1 MTPGR
6 SAATS
11 PAAGLD
17 WRHGSLRQVIAGLA
31 RFGDIPAILTLGES
45 EPRQVTFRQLS
56 ERVGRL
62 ARGLTRRGLGE
73 NRRVGILAAND
84 PDWIAAALAVIDAG
98 GVAVPLDARL
108 DEESLRHILADC
120 AARLLIVGEQEQ
132 SRIARLCPAGVELIP
147 LEGLWEA
154 LDTEE
159 SEPAAAAQTRPEP
172 DGDDPAVIFY
182 TSGTTGLPKGVPL
195 THRNLLFELDSLLSV
210 GLMSEGERLLLP
222 LPLHHVYPFVV
233 GMLAPLVYGVGIVL
247 PQSMTGPH
255 ILEATRRFDVS
266 TVIGVP
272 RLYEALVSA
281 VESRVAARGAVAR
294 LLYRTVLK
302 VSLLGRRYLSMHL
315 GRLLLRPLHRQFGTR
330 LRLMASGGAALDA
343 GLAWKMEALGWTVA
357 TGYGLTETAPL
368 AALVRPGDSHFESA
382 GKPLPGVEL
391 RIAPLARKTDN
402 DGTAEEATPEGRIE
416 DGEIGEIQLRGPN
429 VFDGYLGLPEKS
441 AEAFTGDG
449 WFRTEDRGYLD
460 REGYLHVLGRSST
473 FVVTAAGKN
482 ISLEELERRYQGHL
496 AIREIGIFMRDG
508 RLAGLVVPE
517 PAALRNADG
526 GAPDEV
532 VREAVRAVARQLP
545 RYERIDDIAV
555 VRDALSR
562 TRLGKIRRDKLHRR
576 FDAACSEGEAE
587 PSGPMPVE
595 EMSGEDQALLERAPA
610 RAVWDFLCV
619 RYPALRLTPDS
630 DVARDLG
637 VDSLGWIDLT
647 LEIRERCG
655 VALSE
660 AATARIESLRDLL
673 QEAVAAAGRSG
684 VQAAA
689 LEDDPESYL
698 TERQKR
704 WLKPLSAVES
714 ALAWPIYHLNRAL
727 VRAFFRVR
735 VSGLEHLR
743 EAGQMI
749 LTPNHASVLDPFV
762 IAAVVPYDI
771 LRRSAFAG
779 WTGMAFANP
788 LYRFVVRLGRTLP
801 VEHDRAAFSSLAAAL
816 VALRDGMSLIWFPEG
831 QRSGDG
837 RLQRFMPGIGAL
849 LSRSPA
855 TVVPAFIAGT
865 FEAMPR
871 GRRLPRP
878 GRIEVVFAP
887 PCNREALDRSGKG
900 DRAETRI
907 AEALHRRLE
916 ELQAMS
922 ERKGG
927 PADPKENGGRTWD

>member
-1 MTPGR
+1 MTTSRP
-6 SAATS
+6 AATGA
-11 PAAGLD
+11 AAGLD
-17 WRHGSLRQVIAGLA
+17 WRQGNLRQVVAGLT
-31 RFGDIPAILTLGES
+31 RFGDLPAILTLGEA
-45 EPRQVTFRQLS
+45 EARHVTFRQLS
-56 ERVGRL
+56 ERVGYL
-62 ARGLTRRGLGE
+62 SRGLARRGLGD
-73 NRRVGILAAND
+73 NGRVAILAANA
-84 PDWIAAALAVIDAG
+84 PEWIAAALAVIDAG

-120 AARLLIVGEQEQ
+120 AARLAIVGEQEQ
-132 SRIARLCPAGVELIP
+132 GRIARLCPEGIELVP

-154 LDTEE
+154 LDAEA
-159 SEPAAAAQTRPEP
+159 EPAAAAPTRPEP
-172 DGDDPAVIFY
+172 DGGDPAVIFY

-255 ILEATRRFDVS
+255 ILEATRSFNVS

-281 VESRVAARGAVAR
+281 VESRVAARGAAAR
-294 LLYRTVLK
+294 LLYRTAVQ
-302 VSLLGRRYLSMHL
+302 VSLLGRRYLSLHP
-315 GRLLLRPLHRQFGTR
+315 GKLLLRPLHRQFGTR

-343 GLAWKMEALGWTVA
+343 DLAWRMEALGWTVS
-357 TGYGLTETAPL
+357 TGYGLTETSPL
-368 AALVRPGDSHFESA
+368 AALVRPGDSHFESV
-382 GKPLPGVEL
+382 GKPLPSVEL
-391 RIAPLARKTDN
+391 RIAPLTRESDN
-402 DGTAEEATPEGRIE
+402 EVSAQEVPPAQRPE

-429 VFDGYLGLPEKS
+429 VFAGYLGLPDKT

-449 WFRTEDRGYLD
+449 WFRTEDRGYVD

-482 ISLEELERRYQGHL
+482 ISLEELERRYERCG
-496 AIREIGIFMRDG
+496 AIKEIGIFMHDG
-508 RLAGLVVPE
+508 RLAGLVVPD
-517 PAALRNADG
+517 PAVLRDAGG
-526 GAPDEV
+526 GAPDEA

-545 RYERIDDIAV
+545 RYERIDDLAV
-555 VRDALSR
+555 VRDALAR
-562 TRLGKIRRDKLHRR
+562 TRLGKIRRDKLRR
-576 FDAACSEGEAE
+576 HFDAVRTEGEAE
-587 PSGPMPVE
+587 SSGPMPVD
-595 EMSGEDQALLERAPA
+595 EMSGEDQALLEQAPA
-610 RAVWDFLCV
+610 RATWDFLCT
-619 RYPALRLTPDS
+619 RYPAMRLTPDS

-637 VDSLGWIDLT
+637 IDSLSWIDLT

-673 QEAVAAAGRSG
+673 QEAVDAAGRG
-684 VQAAA
+684 DAQAAA

-704 WLKPLSAVES
+704 WLKPLSAFES

-735 VSGLEHLR
+735 VSGLENLR

-849 LSRSPA
+849 LSRAPA

-865 FEAMPR
+865 FEAMPQ
-871 GRRLPRP
+871 GQRLPRP

-887 PCNREALDRSGKG
+887 PCRSEALDQSGEG

-907 AEALHRRLE
+907 AETLHRRLE
-916 ELQAMS
+916 ELQAGA
-922 ERKGG
+922 EHLDRLLY
-927 PADPKENGGRTWD
+927 R